1 MRILIRKLLNRI
13 SEFSIKSKSENGI
26 SILLKWLINIIGI
39 GNIFSSLD
47 LLTME
52 ISLSEYFLSGN
63 DIFLN
68 LFDKEYIID
77 LDKVSRHSVVQK
89 AWWEHHVISFE
100 PELDSILRVKLRDLS
115 SLLKSASGEDEH
127 GRPEV
132 DVQS

>member
-52 ISLSEYFLSGN
+52 ISLSENFLSGN

>member
-1 MRILIRKLLNRI
+1 MNRI

-26 SILLKWLINIIGI
+26 SILLKWFINIIGI

-52 ISLSEYFLSGN
+52 ISLSENFLSGN

>member
-1 MRILIRKLLNRI
+1 MRILIRKLLNGI
-13 SEFSIKSKSENGI
+13 SEFSVESKSENGI
-26 SILLKWLINIIGI
+26 SILLKWFINIIGI
-39 GNIFSSLD
+39 GNIFSSLN

-52 ISLSEYFLSGN
+52 ISLSENFLSGN